1 MSDTKKR
8 IILIVILV
16 LVLAGISGGIYLY
29 VRRSAPEKL
38 LQRANLALKA
48 KQYEEAAELAA
59 KYSSKKPDDWRGYQ
73 RQGDAYLRLGRYE
86 EARKAF
92 DRGSKCP
99 KAPLDPSLGIAKRYS
114 HPAMR
119 LLAEKKKRKTLSELE
134 EAVTLLERSVEV
146 LDGLETKTP
155 ADRRV
160 QEALGGNQER
170 IGYAQGQLAELYR
183 KNAKVAAE
191 ANNETQKKQA
201 EKQANNCDKAAKDA
215 YAEAYRSLWRVVQS
229 DQVTDTTAQILF
241 RVVKEIDEPE
251 KQKELFAAIEKHD
264 KNLPIA
270 KTKVMMERLED
281 ELLHMSFQEREKKL
295 DKTKESL
302 SELMKKHPQT
312 TGLKIELMRI
322 ALRKAD
328 YEACDSLA
336 EEILKDQPRHLMA
349 RMLQARSLLE
359 RNESEKAEEILF
371 RLKADKPGWANAHY
385 FYALAADASGKK
397 ELAKQAMREAVK
409 QAKREV
415 GRIPPDHAPAR
426 RYLIGT
432 LLREGFLSEAVED
445 AKGFYDAAPE
455 NPIAIGLYVDCL
467 KKNDQVSTA
476 REVLN
481 EVREKNSAKPVVL
494 RAVMAGFKIL
504 EDWTELGETA
514 KLIANLPAKS
524 VEEKFIR
531 AKAMELLGRIAEGE
545 SELSE
550 IIKACPSFARG
561 WFEMAG
567 LHDRTNRSI
576 QAAECYQRAVQLE
589 PNITGYRLALARR
602 LFASGLL
609 EEARQEYQTVLSR
622 EPGNAEAI
630 SMTDRVKA
638 MLHKPDQPV
647 PELPLVELGAKDW
660 YAVARR
666 HLRRGN
672 PEKCIELCM
681 DRLKSDAEDLEAR
694 ALLADV
700 YLQLDQLDDF
710 LAQSSEIL
718 KRVPDSQRIYLRIA
732 RVLSSKNTLEEIRQY
747 LQGIPNTRKE
757 LVGITVAQLLVEKA
771 GFEGAVAEL
780 DQRLKAVDLNE
791 DQRDIIRFARAQAL
805 AAGKRI
811 DEALAELEK
820 LEKKEHWR
828 KRARLFRAKLLLFL
842 PDRRD
847 EGVNVLE
854 GMAKE
859 AEKNED
865 LRILEESAKLLV
877 RARRF
882 DKALSVCQMWQKL
895 RAKEPQPLLMQ
906 ARILAKA
913 DRLPEATQAVQQAI
927 DLQPENLSLHVE
939 LARFLELQ
947 NEPDKVLEVLKALE
961 DRGEAGKVYALFEKV
976 AVFIH
981 WGLFDQAI
989 ETIEKLDELGHG
1001 KEPPLLYERARAL
1014 AVIGER
1020 ASARKILATIP
1031 VYSQWYAR
1039 AQRLL
1044 VDQLDS
1050 TEEKLA
1056 ILQTQEKKYPGQVD
1070 VQLQKLRVL
1079 VDAKRYDDVVASY
1092 ENFVAKQF
1100 GKHLPP
1106 MQLSETALQILL
1118 SKPDYA
1124 AAGKIA
1130 RDITAKLGPRVWRSR
1145 AMLLEMVHNPNTG
1158 LDVLNQQKELDGL
1171 AMLLGLAHAI
1181 EQGQAEE
1188 AKVWANR
1195 FTTFRER
1202 IAQDEDQ
1209 RRRNFI
1215 AKYHGLVALAIGEKN
1230 LAKAEFDKADKTE
1243 RIMADSI
1250 NDILSQAE
1258 ANSTG
1263 SPREAAALIKCLLA
1277 QDLGM
1282 PRLGVQLAQKILHA
1296 RPQCQWAAGLVMNLG
1311 GDSESLRTVVKL
1323 LQPKDCFLGQVAR
1336 AKLLMRER
1344 EYGKASDVFRQI
1356 LSADKGN
1363 PQWKFELAVALE
1375 RADKKQEALKL
1386 YQDVIKELDSK
1397 SPVAIIAANNA
1408 AYLVSLMYSSDLARL
1423 AEAQEWISRA
1433 VQSTTNV
1440 PSSFQDTQGWI
1451 TFLQGDAEKAAT
1463 LVRAAGRGLPNSPQV
1478 HYHLGRIE
1486 QDLGHT
1492 KRARWHFQAAIR
1504 HSEVAKRRGQ
1514 PLEAADAHA
1523 VAEAQKC
1530 LAKFDQESE

>member
-16 LVLAGISGGIYLY
+16 LVLAGISGVIFLY

-134 EAVTLLERSVEV
+134 EGVTLLERSVEV

-155 ADRRV
+155 ADWLRV
-160 QEALGGNQER
+160 LEAIGINQER
-170 IGYAQGQLAELYR
+170 IGYAQGQLAQLYR
-183 KNAKVAAE
+183 EEAKKD
-191 ANNETQKKQA
+191 NNENQKKQA

-251 KQKELFAAIEKHD
+251 KQKEVFDAIEKHD

-302 SELMKKHPQT
+302 SGLMKKHPQAT
-312 TGLKIELMRI
+312 EVKIALMRI

-328 YEACDSLA
+328 HEACDSLA
-336 EEILKDQPRHLMA
+336 AEILKDQPRQIMA

-359 RNESEKAEEILF
+359 RNESDKAEEILF

-385 FYALAADASGKK
+385 LYGLAADASGKK
-397 ELAKQAMREAVK
+397 ELAKQAMREV
-409 QAKREV
+409 V
-415 GRIPPDHAPAR
+415 RIQPDHAPAR
-426 RYLIGT
+426 RFLIGT
-432 LLREGFLSEAVED
+432 LLREGFFSEAVED

-531 AKAMELLGRIAEGE
+531 AKAMELLVRIAEGE

-550 IIKACPSFARG
+550 IIKAHPSFARG

-622 EPGNAEAI
+622 EPGNADAI
-630 SMTDRVKA
+630 SMAERAKVL
-638 MLHKPDQPV
+638 LHKPDQPV

-694 ALLADV
+694 KLLADV

-732 RVLSSKNTLEEIRQY
+732 RVLSSKKTLEEIRQY
-747 LQGIPNTRKE
+747 FQGIPNTRKE

-771 GFEGAVAEL
+771 DFEGAIAEL
-780 DQRLKAVDLNE
+780 DRLLKSVDLNE
-791 DQRDIIRFARAQAL
+791 DQRDYIRFARAQAL

-865 LRILEESAKLLV
+865 LRTLEKSATLLV

-1001 KEPPLLYERARAL
+1001 KEPRLLYERARAL

-1020 ASARKILATIP
+1020 PGARKILATIP

-1056 ILQTQEKKYPGQVD
+1056 ILQKQEKKYPGQVD

-1145 AMLLEMVHNPNTG
+1145 ALLLEMVHNPNTG

-1209 RRRNFI
+1209 RRRNFF

-1397 SPVAIIAANNA
+1397 NPVAIIAANNA

-1433 VQSTTNV
+1433 IKSTTNV
-1440 PSSFQDTQGWI
+1440 SAFQDTLGWI

-1504 HSEVAKRRGQ
+1504 HSEVAKRGGQ
-1514 PLEAADAHA
+1514 PLEAADEHA